1 MSSLTLS
8 LSLSSQHALAA
19 SGASGWLAALL
30 TVAPP
35 ATASSPARAPAS
47 LIGPATAFAC
57 DGGQHRQHAR
67 DEGPPQSSLSSGRQR
82 RDPRLLQTRLTPP
95 DGRALG
101 RCCDLGAVLDA
112 STLPLRL
119 PQASRTSSI
128 PALLRL
134 CPLSHGPPSLAALCC
149 PMRWLCWTAGG
160 PVPVFLS
167 AVLTPQLIGRDPAL
181 SALSSHPVALRRHR

>member
-1 MSSLTLS
+1 MTRGRESKAARRETDQTLRTPDVFTHSLS

-112 STLPLRL
+112 STLPSGYLRH
-119 PQASRTSSI
+119 Q
-128 PALLRL
+128 
-134 CPLSHGPPSLAALCC
+134 GPRRYRPSYVFV
-149 PMRWLCWTAGG
+149 PSPTDPHRWL
-160 PVPVFLS
+160 PS
-167 AVLTPQLIGRDPAL
+167 AVPCAGCAGPLEDL
-181 SALSSHPVALRRHR
+181 SLSSCRPC